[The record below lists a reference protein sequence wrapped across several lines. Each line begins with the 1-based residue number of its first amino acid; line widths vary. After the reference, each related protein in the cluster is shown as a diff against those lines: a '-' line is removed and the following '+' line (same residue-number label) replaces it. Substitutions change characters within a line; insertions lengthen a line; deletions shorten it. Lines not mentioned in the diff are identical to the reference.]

1 MEEPATERL
10 DSLPHEP
17 DSLALVAT
25 DELAVER
32 LIPPRVLTAS
42 FGERHQRRLYE
53 TIELNDTSTPGERSE
68 GVELMAI
75 RRDPSE
81 PTLVSD
87 NESPG
92 DAPLEEE
99 GAIPTPR
106 EEPDDRDSTDEDS
119 ANEVAHI
126 FVRPPSCA
134 EMEEMLRQIPRG
146 LDVDLPYSQ
155 MFETVDMVIKFT
167 LFVLNVWRVCISCSR
182 YSDSCFICFVTTDP

>member
-1 MEEPATERL
+1 M
-10 DSLPHEP
+10 
-17 DSLALVAT
+17 AT
-25 DELAVER
+25 DEQAVER

-53 TIELNDTSTPGERSE
+53 TIEVSGTSAPGERSE
-68 GVELMAI
+68 GVEPMAI
-75 RRDPSE
+75 RRDPFE

-87 NESPG
+87 NESPS

-126 FVRPPSCA
+126 SVCPPNCA
-134 EMEEMLRQIPRG
+134 KMEEMLRQIPHG
-146 LDVDLPYSQ
+146 LDVDMPHSQ

-167 LFVLNVWRVCISCSR
+167 LFVLNV
-182 YSDSCFICFVTTDP
+182 